1 MCLPIINLNK
11 VYRLAYN
18 MKFFVLFIGML
29 LQGVAVYIACFSGV
43 GGSNVYL
50 ATIVSIISLCTLMA
64 IRSLIAPVCTFM
76 GIIIGLS
83 LSHNQADLSVLN
95 SLEQTVNIA
104 IEEVALSVNELNY
117 SDSNDRKGMALQE
130 PLVEQTSL
138 VAVVDAENIQ

>member
-1 MCLPIINLNK
+1 
-11 VYRLAYN
+11 

-130 PLVEQTSL
+130 QLVEQTSL

>member
-1 MCLPIINLNK
+1 
-11 VYRLAYN
+11 